1 MARMLTPEEITRQV
15 ADLTGWRHEGASL
28 LATYTSPSFPAAIM
42 LVDDV
47 AEAAEEMQ
55 HHPDID
61 IRGTTTHWTLSTHST
76 HSSDSAD
83 STDSAD
89 SAESV
94 VGLTQLD
101 IELAHRIAQ
110 SAHRG
115 RATTEEVSA

>member
-61 IRGTTTHWTLSTHST
+61 IRGTTTHWTLSTHS
-76 HSSDSAD
+76 
-83 STDSAD
+83 AD
-89 SAESV
+89 SAESADSA

>member
-61 IRGTTTHWTLSTHST
+61 IRGTTTHWTLSTRSTHST
-76 HSSDSAD
+76 HSA
-83 STDSAD
+83 DSAD